1 MKRPYNCPRWDLA
14 KKTKSFWAKSRG
26 STLVSRAYM
35 RKVLTVEI
43 YSQYA
48 RKKCLNTGRE
58 ESVGND
64 DVSIVCNRMLR
75 SSLALRVI
83 SHILWSSC
91 FESDGPKDT
100 S

>member
-14 KKTKSFWAKSRG
+14 QKTKSFWAKSRG
-26 STLVSRAYM
+26 STLVSSAYI

-43 YSQYA
+43 YSQYV
-48 RKKCLNTGRE
+48 REKCLNRGRE
-58 ESVGND
+58 ESVGNN
-64 DVSIVCNRMLR
+64 DVSIVCNRILR

-83 SHILWSSC
+83 SDILWSSC

>member
-14 KKTKSFWAKSRG
+14 QKTKSFRAKSQG
-26 STLVSRAYM
+26 STLVSRAYI
-35 RKVLTVEI
+35 RKELTVEI
-43 YSQYA
+43 YSQYT
-48 RKKCLNTGRE
+48 RKCLNRGRE
-58 ESVGND
+58 ESIGND
-64 DVSIVCNRMLR
+64 DVSIVCNRILR

-83 SHILWSSC
+83 SDILWSSC

>member
-1 MKRPYNCPRWDLA
+1 MP
-14 KKTKSFWAKSRG
+14 
-26 STLVSRAYM
+26 
-35 RKVLTVEI
+35 E
-43 YSQYA
+43 
-48 RKKCLNTGRE
+48 KKCLNRGRE

-64 DVSIVCNRMLR
+64 DVPIVCNRMLR

-83 SHILWSSC
+83 SDILWSSC

>member
-1 MKRPYNCPRWDLA
+1 MKRPLNCPRGDLA
-14 KKTKSFWAKSRG
+14 QRTKSFWEKSRG
-26 STLVSRAYM
+26 GTLVSRAYI

-43 YSQYA
+43 YSQYT
-48 RKKCLNTGRE
+48 RKCLNRGLE
-58 ESVGND
+58 ESIGND
-64 DVSIVCNRMLR
+64 DVSIVCNRILR

-83 SHILWSSC
+83 SDILWSSC